1 MKRKYYSLLLVIVF
15 TTLLSSIPNLSAQT
29 DQKFV
34 VEPGQIPIRIIPF
47 NDQYTFSNFR
57 QGTISFHNGQVVGA
71 LLNYNRLFG
80 EIQFIN
86 SKGDTLSFA
95 QEKLIQQINIDDELF
110 YYDPE
115 NGYVNVAIMYL
126 FVKLAEKQLF
136 TLEGSKGNNG
146 RFSGYFGPTIYGN
159 RGHSLETSEDGTI
172 EANKLFRQET
182 KYTLTFRKRIYYYFV
197 DQNNRIHK
205 ASVYAVRKIFSRYRK
220 EINQYL
226 IGNPINFKDPHD
238 LHKLLTFCTQ
248 LSDQK

>member
-1 MKRKYYSLLLVIVF
+1 MKKKDYILLLVIVF
-15 TTLLSSIPNLSAQT
+15 TALLGFVTDLSAQA

-95 QEKLIQQINIDDELF
+95 QEKLIQQVKIDDKLF
-110 YYDPE
+110 YYDSE
-115 NGYVNVAIMYL
+115 NGYVNVATMYSS
-126 FVKLAEKQLF
+126 VKLAEKQLF
-136 TLEGSKGNNG
+136 TLEGSKGKNG

-172 EANKLFRQET
+172 ESNKLFRQET
-182 KYTLTFRKRIYYYFV
+182 KYTLTFRKKIYYYFV
-197 DQNNRIHK
+197 DHNNRVHK
-205 ASVYAVRKIFSRYRK
+205 ARSYAVRKIFSRHRK
-220 EINQYL
+220 EIDQYL
-226 IGNPINFKDPHD
+226 IDNPINFKDPHD

-248 LSDQK
+248 LVD